1 MKTILNF
8 AKTLINLVIAF
19 AIFAIGLQFILVL
32 MIPFLDLANFAATH
46 HLTLNWAV
54 SSSLQNSPLLILL
67 VAAYDGLAIFG
78 LLKLHRFVKAFT
90 LKKSLAD
97 STYKFVKK
105 ATAFTFL
112 LAIPQNILYNLGQ
125 TNHFLIDLNLTGYF
139 FTALVILYFVRKV
152 KAIA

>member
-32 MIPFLDLANFAATH
+32 IIPFLDLANFAATH
-46 HLTLNWAV
+46 HSMLNWAV

-78 LLKLHRFVKAFT
+78 LLKLRRFVKAFT
-90 LKKSLAD
+90 LN
-97 STYKFVKK
+97 
-105 ATAFTFL
+105 
-112 LAIPQNILYNLGQ
+112 PPLG
-125 TNHFLIDLNLTGYF
+125 
-139 FTALVILYFVRKV
+139 
-152 KAIA
+152 